1 MPHGNVINRLDRPS
15 LPRRRLLCLLAAGSL
30 LSLSVLPQS
39 ARTQEKEKKKKSDTP
54 IEKPPI
60 NTSLLVVDAVTAPLN
75 GPPGSKVILTLN
87 IDCGTV
93 ENARKVDELMPR
105 VYNAVIFEL
114 NRDPLGKDG
123 RLYDNDIEA
132 LKRRLVY
139 QINRNL
145 QGPQVVGVYIRSL
158 QEVPL
163 RPPPR
168 S

>member
-1 MPHGNVINRLDRPS
+1 MPRGNAINPSDRPG
-15 LPRRRLLCLLAAGSL
+15 PFRRRLLLGLLAFGLLAAPAALG
-30 LSLSVLPQS
+30 
-39 ARTQEKEKKKKSDTP
+39 QEKEKKKKSDTP
-54 IEKPPI
+54 VEKPPI
-60 NTSLLVVDAVTAPLN
+60 NSPLLVVDAVTAPLV
-75 GPPGSKVILTLN
+75 GPPGSKVILTLTV
-87 IDCGTV
+87 DCGSV
-93 ENARKVDELMPR
+93 ENARVVDNLMPR
-105 VYNAVIFEL
+105 VYNAVIIEL
-114 NRDPLGKDG
+114 NREPLGKDG
-123 RLYDNDIEA
+123 RLYDNDIEQ

>member
-1 MPHGNVINRLDRPS
+1 MPRGNAINHLDRRS
-15 LPRRRLLCLLAAGSL
+15 LLCGLGILLAAPAAMASDA
-30 LSLSVLPQS
+30 PPPDK
-39 ARTQEKEKKKKSDTP
+39 EKEKKKKSDAV
-54 IEKPPI
+54 EKPPV
-60 NTSLLVVDAVTAPLN
+60 NTPLLVVDAVTAPLN

-87 IDCGTV
+87 VDCGSV
-93 ENARKVDELMPR
+93 ENARKVDDLMPR
-105 VYNAVIFEL
+105 VYSAVIIEL
-114 NRDPLGKDG
+114 NREPLGKDG
-123 RLYDNDIEA
+123 RLYDQDIEQ

>member
-1 MPHGNVINRLDRPS
+1 MPRGNVINHLD
-15 LPRRRLLCLLAAGSL
+15 RRRLLSLLAAGAL
-30 LSLSVLPQS
+30 LPVVAPLASTWAQDKDK
-39 ARTQEKEKKKKSDTP
+39 TKKSDTP
-54 IEKPPI
+54 VEKPPI
-60 NTSLLVVDAVTAPLN
+60 NSPLLMVDAVTAPIV

-87 IDCGTV
+87 VDCGTV

-105 VYNAVIFEL
+105 VYNAIILEL
-114 NRDPLGKDG
+114 NREPLGKDG
-123 RLYDNDIEA
+123 RIYDTDIEP

-139 QINRNL
+139 QINRAL

>member
-1 MPHGNVINRLDRPS
+1 MRRGNAINHLE
-15 LPRRRLLCLLAAGSL
+15 RRRLLILLAAGML
-30 LSLSVLPQS
+30 LAAPA
-39 ARTQEKEKKKKSDTP
+39 ARASDAPPDKKKKSDTP
-54 IEKPPI
+54 SEKPPI
-60 NTSLLVVDAVTAPLN
+60 NTPLLIVDAVTAPLN

-87 IDCGTV
+87 VDCGTI

-105 VYNAVIFEL
+105 VYNAVIIEL
-114 NRDPLGKDG
+114 NREPLGKDG
-123 RLYDNDIEA
+123 RLYDQDIEQ

-145 QGPQVVGVYIRSL
+145 QGPQVVGVYVRSL

-163 RPPPR
+163 RSPPSPR